1 MFGATVTKK
10 RDARANPRAQFAARR
25 KRRARKNYLLS
36 PAKAA
41 TYAVEFAALLLLAS
55 VEEFGGALAL
65 GLFAGLT
72 YARQNLLVVA
82 PMYALSVVAFAPD
95 PWTVLFVAV
104 PILVFAGIYVVF
116 FRLRRSVHP
125 LAVTAAAVVS
135 ELPHAVLSAF
145 FGHSVTA
152 SVLCAVLT
160 GVVAF
165 CAQTVCYAVLL
176 RGIKTRFTPDEMIA
190 GGLLAVVFCFA
201 AGGAE
206 VEGFNFL
213 FALHALFLMIVLR
226 AGTPAAVLSF
236 SALAGV
242 GGMFAFASPDFLAY
256 SVLAAAA
263 AYWVAP
269 FGRWASA
276 AATVAV
282 YAVMWQVFAIDAS
295 DWQNIIGVALGAGAF
310 AVIPASLLSGLPSPR
325 AKSGVTGSLVN
336 RVRGEMSERLYSAS
350 RVFYDMSENL
360 SDADN
365 ATRAYTPERLA
376 KEVAKNYCG
385 RCSERE
391 ACFAALG
398 GDTSSVILPMASAAL
413 SRGKT
418 TILDMPP
425 FVTSRCVK
433 MHNLASVVNS
443 AGQAYGKRME
453 EAGEFAKT
461 KRVMS
466 EQFAGV
472 SLVLDSLAR
481 ELGERVSFSEE
492 GGDELANEL
501 LRHNIV
507 AREVVMSGEG
517 ADATVALTVRASD
530 ADKLVLSR
538 VVSRFTGTELEKV
551 SVSGRGEDCVV
562 HLAARSVYEVAY
574 GSAEKLRQGEG
585 VSGDTKSVLC
595 PSRKRRLFALS
606 DGMGSGERA
615 ADASKKA
622 ISMVENFYR
631 AGFDNAVILS
641 LVNRLLCMSGEESF
655 SSIDISVIDTVTGG
669 LDIIK
674 MGAASTFIRRRD
686 GIEVIACEAPPA
698 GILERAKPL
707 TGRHQLY
714 DGDMVVMMSDGVF
727 DALDEQGVAEVT
739 EEADTSNPQ
748 VLADRLLQAA
758 LSRGAEDDCTV
769 LVMRL
774 FAL

>member
-1 MFGATVTKK
+1 M
-10 RDARANPRAQFAARR
+10 
-25 KRRARKNYLLS
+25 
-36 PAKAA
+36 
-41 TYAVEFAALLLLAS
+41 
-55 VEEFGGALAL
+55 
-65 GLFAGLT
+65 
-72 YARQNLLVVA
+72 
-82 PMYALSVVAFAPD
+82 
-95 PWTVLFVAV
+95 
-104 PILVFAGIYVVF
+104 
-116 FRLRRSVHP
+116 
-125 LAVTAAAVVS
+125 
-135 ELPHAVLSAF
+135 
-145 FGHSVTA
+145 
-152 SVLCAVLT
+152 
-160 GVVAF
+160 
-165 CAQTVCYAVLL
+165 
-176 RGIKTRFTPDEMIA
+176 
-190 GGLLAVVFCFA
+190 
-201 AGGAE
+201 
-206 VEGFNFL
+206 
-213 FALHALFLMIVLR
+213 
-226 AGTPAAVLSF
+226 
-236 SALAGV
+236 
-242 GGMFAFASPDFLAY
+242 
-256 SVLAAAA
+256 
-263 AYWVAP
+263 
-269 FGRWASA
+269 
-276 AATVAV
+276 
-282 YAVMWQVFAIDAS
+282 
-295 DWQNIIGVALGAGAF
+295 
-310 AVIPASLLSGLPSPR
+310 
-325 AKSGVTGSLVN
+325 
-336 RVRGEMSERLYSAS
+336 
-350 RVFYDMSENL
+350 
-360 SDADN
+360 
-365 ATRAYTPERLA
+365 
-376 KEVAKNYCG
+376 
-385 RCSERE
+385 
-391 ACFAALG
+391 
-398 GDTSSVILPMASAAL
+398 
-413 SRGKT
+413 
-418 TILDMPP
+418 
-425 FVTSRCVK
+425 
-433 MHNLASVVNS
+433 
-443 AGQAYGKRME
+443 
-453 EAGEFAKT
+453 
-461 KRVMS
+461 
-466 EQFAGV
+466 

-530 ADKLVLSR
+530 ADKLVLPR